1 MARPLPVVPRS
12 CSLDEA
18 GLAAQAARYRRAGE
32 GALVVGRESRRLVV
46 VLGPDVDSAEVAELV
61 AVERDCCPFFEIGW
75 WPEERRLSFSVA
87 SDSDAPALGAIA
99 FALGL

>member
-18 GLAAQAARYRRAGE
+18 GLAAQAARYRRA
-32 GALVVGRESRRLVV
+32 
-46 VLGPDVDSAEVAELV
+46 
-61 AVERDCCPFFEIGW
+61 IGW
-75 WPEERRLSFSVA
+75 SPEERRLSFGVA
-87 SDSDAPALGAIA
+87 SASDAPALGAIA